1 MPRHWSRIG
10 PSIEPEAFVGAY
22 VGFEFASPG
31 FALAEDDR
39 LLLTASEDGELAWW
53 DLQSGAKTRALPIA
67 TGLHAFALS
76 PDGRTAAVGIERG
89 IQLVDV
95 HTGDARRATGGAA
108 AGSPN
113 WVLFSPDGETVV
125 STHQDGTVTLWDVES
140 ATPRETLRGHWNAVQ
155 QPVFSPD
162 GDTLY
167 TVSHDGTAI
176 AWDLTGRRGLAR
188 QFTLHGRS
196 EGLLGGLRR

>member
-1 MPRHWSRIG
+1 M
-10 PSIEPEAFVGAY
+10 
-22 VGFEFASPG
+22 
-31 FALAEDDR
+31 
-39 LLLTASEDGELAWW
+39 
-53 DLQSGAKTRALPIA
+53 RALPIA

-95 HTGDARRATGGAA
+95 RTGDARRATGRAT

-140 ATPRETLRGHWNAVQ
+140 AAPGETLRGHWNAVQ

-162 GDTLY
+162 GDP
-167 TVSHDGTAI
+167 
-176 AWDLTGRRGLAR
+176 
-188 QFTLHGRS
+188 RS
-196 EGLLGGLRR
+196 TP